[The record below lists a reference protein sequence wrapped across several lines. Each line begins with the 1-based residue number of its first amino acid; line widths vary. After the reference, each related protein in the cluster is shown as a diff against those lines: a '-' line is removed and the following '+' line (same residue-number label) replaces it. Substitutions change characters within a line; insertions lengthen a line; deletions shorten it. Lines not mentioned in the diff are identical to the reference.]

1 MPIRA
6 ESRNFKCML
15 RVENVTIKPLM
26 VLLNNVLKVKRNLLC
41 KDKETY
47 YIGVEPLWPC
57 IQIIESQ
64 HIKKANKN
72 KKKRT

>member
-26 VLLNNVLKVKRNLLC
+26 VLLNNVLKVKRKLLC

-47 YIGVEPLWPC
+47 HIGVKP
-57 IQIIESQ
+57 S
-64 HIKKANKN
+64 
-72 KKKRT
+72 